1 MRGPLLAEME
11 LCTAH
16 GRTSE
21 LPALIVQY
29 YKKFCT
35 KLVTYSDIVKYLEV
49 LDDEARRGVY
59 TEITAGADT
68 AEEATSQAEICSDVI
83 RCQLRRFCGHHDTED
98 VDTLLQEV
106 ELLGSVKNKL

>member
-1 MRGPLLAEME
+1 ME

-49 LDDEARRGVY
+49 LDEEARRGVY
-59 TEITAGADT
+59 TEITAAADT
-68 AEEATSQAEICSDVI
+68 AEDAERKAAEDADEARCTAIEALLARAKGARPGLDIAWKRGGRTS
-83 RCQLRRFCGHHDTED
+83 
-98 VDTLLQEV
+98 
-106 ELLGSVKNKL
+106 